1 MIARPFGLSQEQLRV
16 LGALTEK
23 AATTP
28 DIYPLT
34 SNALRTACNQRSSR
48 DPVVDYDEDTV
59 KSALLTLRERGLAKT
74 IRGAG
79 SRVFKHAH
87 TLDVALELDAARIAV
102 LSVLAL
108 RGPQT
113 VGEIKTRTERQ
124 HQFSSLDDVEE
135 ALRLLA
141 SLDEPLIEQ
150 LEREPGKKEPR
161 WQHRLDID
169 PLAAA
174 PTRPTSE
181 ESPPSP
187 HSERHIADP
196 EAGTQSPPDPPA
208 RPLPP
213 LLTQESDARAATL
226 EEITARI
233 QRLEQTLEEI
243 KQRLDA
249 S

>member
-1 MIARPFGLSQEQLRV
+1 MTARPFGLSHEQLRV

-28 DIYPLT
+28 GTYPLT

-59 KSALLTLRERGLAKT
+59 KSALLALRERGLAKT

-87 TLDVALELDAARIAV
+87 TLDVALELDPAQIAV

-124 HQFSSLDDVEE
+124 HQFTSLDEVDE

-141 SLDEPLIEQ
+141 SLDEPLIER

-161 WQHRLDID
+161 WQHRLDTD
-169 PLAAA
+169 PFAA
-174 PTRPTSE
+174 PQIRPTNE
-181 ESPPSP
+181 EPPPSP
-187 HSERHIADP
+187 QSDRDVADSEAS
-196 EAGTQSPPDPPA
+196 GQSRPDPPA
-208 RPLPP
+208 WPPPP

-243 KQRLDA
+243 EQRLDV